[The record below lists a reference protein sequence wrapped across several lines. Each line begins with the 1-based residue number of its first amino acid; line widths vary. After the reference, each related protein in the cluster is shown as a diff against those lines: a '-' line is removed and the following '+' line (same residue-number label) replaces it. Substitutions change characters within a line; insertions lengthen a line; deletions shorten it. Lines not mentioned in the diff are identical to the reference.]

1 MIEIHEYK
9 NDYKD
14 EIIQMILK
22 IQQEEYNLPITAN
35 DQPDLVNIGT
45 FYQQN
50 NGNFWVAI
58 DKQMVIGTIAIKNI
72 DNKNAMLRKMFV
84 KQEYRGKYVGVSGNL
99 LLKLLDW
106 AKQKNLTRIFL
117 GTTPQ
122 FLAAHRFYEK
132 NGFKEID
139 KKELPANFP
148 IMDVDKKFYCYSL

>member
-1 MIEIHEYK
+1 MIEIYEYK

-14 EIIQMILK
+14 EITQMILK

-35 DQPDLVNIGT
+35 DQPDLANIET

-50 NGNFWVAI
+50 NGNFWADI
-58 DKQMVIGTIAIKNI
+58 NKQVVIGTIAIRNI

-84 KQEYRGKYVGVSGNL
+84 KQEYRGKDVGVSNNL

-139 KKELPANFP
+139 KKELPANFL

>member
-35 DQPDLVNIGT
+35 DQPDLVNIET